1 MRGMI
6 RVSFQVSGGLAFFPG
21 LAAPRTID
29 VDTLP
34 ERTRLEMTSLI
45 EESRFFSL
53 PSPALPPGPA
63 DCQTYRITIQDDARQ
78 HTIVVSDP
86 VMSRPLQRLIEVL
99 QDL

>member
-1 MRGMI
+1 MT

-29 VDTLP
+29 LDALP
-34 ERTRLEMTSLI
+34 EPTRRELINLI
-45 EESRFFSL
+45 EKSRFFSL

-63 DCQTYRITIQDDARQ
+63 DCQTYRITIQDGARG

-86 VMSRPLQRLIEVL
+86 VMSEPLQRLIEL
-99 QDL
+99 LRDL